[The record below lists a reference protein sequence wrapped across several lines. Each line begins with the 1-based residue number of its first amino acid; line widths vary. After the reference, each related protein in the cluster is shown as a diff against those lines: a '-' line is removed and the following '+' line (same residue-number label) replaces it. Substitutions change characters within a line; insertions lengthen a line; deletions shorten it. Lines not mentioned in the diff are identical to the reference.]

1 MDDQKRLAIRMKPL
15 FFLLVTLAFSA
26 TEVHAGK
33 LGSLRN
39 ATKSS
44 SPKKSSNSSKKSS
57 QRSRRED
64 RKERDGGSL
73 LDIATSVVSAS
84 ISSGSSS
91 DDSAPSRK
99 STPRVSKPS
108 PPTNSPRSATRMAA
122 NPPSRKLDRIRDSVN
137 HSEPGRVTRP
147 HRGDRHRPPYRPHRS
162 RGRSPRSANHG
173 LSFYA
178 QYGSPIYDPIYD
190 PIWTPYEVGVPQPV
204 SVTEVYSTVPAPTQP
219 ILQPALPA
227 HATASAGGYPS
238 PSALPG
244 PSVLGQGCLADN
256 VVPMSPTSMGAD
268 GAVGVV
274 TERAVAV
281 DPFDVLPDFQVR
293 FEIDYAG
300 DEADVDR
307 SGFGLLLNATAGFGI
322 DTGAR
327 IFRES
332 SDDFRDHLWLG
343 DFNIVYEL
351 FPNEFVRT
359 RAGIG
364 FNWLSDAYGSDAG
377 LNLTLG
383 TELFA
388 GPIIFTGEVDMGTL
402 GDADLFHG
410 RLTAAISNGDHV
422 EFFAG
427 YDFLDIGGTEIRGA
441 VAGIRFRL

>member
-1 MDDQKRLAIRMKPL
+1 M
-15 FFLLVTLAFSA
+15 
-26 TEVHAGK
+26 
-33 LGSLRN
+33 
-39 ATKSS
+39 
-44 SPKKSSNSSKKSS
+44 
-57 QRSRRED
+57 
-64 RKERDGGSL
+64 
-73 LDIATSVVSAS
+73 
-84 ISSGSSS
+84 
-91 DDSAPSRK
+91 
-99 STPRVSKPS
+99 
-108 PPTNSPRSATRMAA
+108 
-122 NPPSRKLDRIRDSVN
+122 
-137 HSEPGRVTRP
+137 
-147 HRGDRHRPPYRPHRS
+147 
-162 RGRSPRSANHG
+162 
-173 LSFYA
+173 
-178 QYGSPIYDPIYD
+178 
-190 PIWTPYEVGVPQPV
+190 WTPYEVGVPQPL
-204 SVTEVYSTVPAPTQP
+204 SVTEVYSTVPVPAQP
-219 ILQPALPA
+219 ILQPAQPILQPAIPA
-227 HATASAGGYPS
+227 HATASVGGYPS
-238 PSALPG
+238 PANTLPG

-256 VVPMSPTSMGAD
+256 AVPMSPHPM

-307 SGFGLLLNATAGFGI
+307 SGFGLLLNATAGLGI